1 MAYVSKK
8 PESTTHVP
16 YRPEMDMQ
24 QVSRFDAHLRNVP
37 GSWTMTHSFLHA
49 GDPRVVSLRWIIP
62 KERWCDE
69 AGFLNFL
76 DQRHHR
82 LLLHC
87 FLQSVASDPLP
98 LVVERTPSE
107 AEVVP
112 QESECQWDRSA
123 LLEQMG
129 PAVKLHQLTQ
139 ALHFLQVQEIVHE
152 EEQDKWSRGRQIKP
166 VATIDATFEW
176 IVQEHLQRFHHA
188 LARRCVSFKEW
199 ERSDLNDLHVLA
211 FTDDGLVMMVECK
224 SNPDISGEDITRFI
238 QRASSFPADIA
249 LLLID
254 TESEQQVV
262 EQIQQM
268 NTILGRELT
277 DLGNIHQH
285 KGSVIAHLGGNLY
298 VANTAGGIEAT
309 LEETLHIGA
318 TWKASREGDNDPVSS
333 FSSGR

>member
-8 PESTTHVP
+8 QESTAHVP

-24 QVSRFDAHLRNVP
+24 QVSRFDARLRDVP

-62 KERWCDE
+62 DEPWCDE

-87 FLQSVASDPLP
+87 FLQPAAPGPLP

-112 QESECQWDRSA
+112 QESEYQWGRSA

-129 PAVKLHQLTQ
+129 PAVKPHQLTQ
-139 ALHFLQVQEIVHE
+139 ALHFLQVQDMVHE
-152 EEQDKWSRGRQIKP
+152 EEQGRWSRGRQIKP
-166 VATIDATFEW
+166 IATMDSTFEW
-176 IVQEHLQRFHHA
+176 IVQEYLQRFHHA
-188 LARRCVSFKEW
+188 LARRCVGFKEW
-199 ERSDLNDLHVLA
+199 ERSQINDLNVLA
-211 FTDDGLVMMVECK
+211 FTDDGLVMMAECK
-224 SNPDISGEDITRFI
+224 SNPDIAGEEITRFM
-238 QRASSFPADIA
+238 QRATAFPADIA

-254 TESEQQVV
+254 TESEHQVV

-268 NTILGRELT
+268 NTVLGRELT

-298 VANTAGGIEAT
+298 VANTAGGIKAT

-318 TWKASREGDNDPVSS
+318 IWKDS
-333 FSSGR
+333 